1 MEFHKVCSL
10 LSDSAAYCMRQFLDH
25 LFFLSNWA
33 VGGSWCGLHEI
44 SGIFSEPEGLPFE
57 AKHLWILSRKKKW
70 VDEGELSAKE
80 PCESNPDSVSTV
92 LCCAFPTT
100 VLGNVS
106 QRPGCVLGRARKT
119 QTEGRAGNSRGLFGR
134 VTACCQESLW
144 QKGTE
149 CWSRMY

>member
-1 MEFHKVCSL
+1 M
-10 LSDSAAYCMRQFLDH
+10 
-25 LFFLSNWA
+25 
-33 VGGSWCGLHEI
+33 GGSWCGLHGI
-44 SGIFSEPEGLPFE
+44 SGIFSEVEGLPFE
-57 AKHLWILSRKKKW
+57 AKHLWVFFTKTKQNKKW

-80 PCESNPDSVSTV
+80 PCESNPDFVSTV

-106 QRPGCVLGRARKT
+106 QRPGCVLGRARKA
-119 QTEGRAGNSRGLFGR
+119 QTEVRAGNSRGLFGR